1 MAEEL
6 QKEEKKNGGIQL
18 QEKLQDLRA
27 VCLTRGLDIFKLDLE
42 ADIWE
47 ISSYKI
53 CISGEGRN
61 FGNPR
66 TTILGSPLTS

>member
-27 VCLTRGLDIFKLDLE
+27 VCLTAFKLDLE
-42 ADIWE
+42 ADIWK

-61 FGNPR
+61 FGSPR
-66 TTILGSPLTS
+66 TTILGSPRSS